1 VKSTCINIIKQFKA
15 LLINFLENM
24 PKKKIE
30 KVVKKLEKKEKF
42 IIPLHDRVLVRPLTD
57 EELEKK
63 TDFGIILPDTMD
75 EEKIKDQGVV
85 VAVGEGKYDDGKLN
99 PMTVK
104 AGDRVMFSKYGFDEI
119 TINDEDY
126 FILKEDNILAII
138 K

>member
-1 VKSTCINIIKQFKA
+1 
-15 LLINFLENM
+15 M

-57 EELEKK
+57 KELEKK

-85 VAVGEGKYDDGKLN
+85 VAVGEGKYDDGKLS

-104 AGDRVMFSKYGFDEI
+104 AGDWVMFSKYGFDEI